1 MQKVN
6 GGMMQGNLTNVIYYL
21 IKLSFILNVLK
32 NHEGA
37 HIGKGSV
44 NSWMHRHQTRQNI
57 QV

>member
-37 HIGKGSV
+37 ILAKAA
-44 NSWMHRHQTRQNI
+44 
-57 QV
+57 